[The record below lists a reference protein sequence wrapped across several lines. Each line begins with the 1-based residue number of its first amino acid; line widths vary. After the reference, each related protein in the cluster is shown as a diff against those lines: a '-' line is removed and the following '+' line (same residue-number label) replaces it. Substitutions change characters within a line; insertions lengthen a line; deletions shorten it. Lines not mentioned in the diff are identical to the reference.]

1 MGPFSAFFPPQGNK
15 KRLEEIPNRNEIP
28 LDRAYHSWPRHPKNH
43 APGRTGRGAQ
53 KKGE

>member
-28 LDRAYHSWPRHPKNH
+28 LDR
-43 APGRTGRGAQ
+43 G
-53 KKGE
+53 KKPW